1 MISVQNLHKSFG
13 KLKVLDGVTTNL
25 EAGHVVALIGPN
37 GSGKTTFIRSI
48 LGMVKP
54 EQGSILYKGEEILT
68 GWKYREDIGYMPQLA
83 KFPERIQ
90 VKELLDMMKD
100 IRNNN
105 KTDQIDEELIELFD
119 LKKIY
124 HKRTGTLSGGTKQKV
139 SAALTFLFNPEIL
152 ILDEPTTGLDPV
164 SAEILKNKITKEQQK
179 QKLVLITSHILSDI
193 EEVASHVMYLHEGK
207 LQFVKSIEE
216 LKSTTHETSLNKAI
230 VKIMQQE
237 ITKEIA

>member
-1 MISVQNLHKSFG
+1 MISVHNLHKSFG
-13 KLKVLDGVTTNL
+13 KLKVLDDVTINL
-25 EAGHVVALIGPN
+25 ESAQVVALIGPN

-54 EQGSILYKGEEILT
+54 EQGSILYNGEEIL
-68 GWKYREDIGYMPQLA
+68 GAWKYREDIGYMPQLA

-90 VKELLDMMKD
+90 VKELLDMMQD

-105 KTDQIDEELIELFD
+105 ENTTDEELIELFD

-139 SAALTFLFNPEIL
+139 SAALTFLFNPQIL

-164 SAEILKNKITKEQQK
+164 SAEILKNKITKEQSK

-207 LQFVKSIEE
+207 LQFVKSIEQ
-216 LKSTTHETSLNKAI
+216 LKMETQEISLNKAI

-237 ITKEIA
+237 NK

>member
-1 MISVQNLHKSFG
+1 MISVHNLHKNFG
-13 KLKVLDGVTTNL
+13 KLKVLDDVNVTL
-25 EAGHVVALIGPN
+25 EAGQVVALIGPN

-54 EQGSILYKGEEILT
+54 EQGSILYNGEEILKA
-68 GWKYREDIGYMPQLA
+68 WKYRENIGYMPQLA

-105 KTDQIDEELIELFD
+105 KVDNIDEELIELFD

-124 HKRTGTLSGGTKQKV
+124 QKRTGTLSGGTKQKV
-139 SAALTFLFNPEIL
+139 SAALTFLFNPNVL

-164 SAEILKNKITKEQQK
+164 SAEILKNKITKEQSK

-207 LQFVKSIEE
+207 LQFVKSIEQ
-216 LKSTTHETSLNKAI
+216 LKMETQEVSLNKAI

-237 ITKEIA
+237 IK